1 MATIAPMLMT
11 RLVGQLTGAL
21 RNLKVYPASHATSQK
36 LFESALNL
44 IREAMGGE
52 TTISFSLAGN
62 ILLINDKPV
71 PDSKR
76 DVFANF
82 ISELG
87 KRSIGMLLFRQGLD
101 RDQVQAFF
109 EIMASDVEQV
119 KAQGGV
125 AALLAMRGISNV
137 QVAGISY
144 GGAGGGGMDGV
155 PGVGTGV
162 GGGSTGAGR
171 PQSLESALPEQLIA
185 LLRSDPQ
192 MVTEMLLKGAV
203 AMGGTEEG
211 QAKMLGELDRILGV
225 SKVQGGSDYI
235 SQMANVV
242 GSLDLAQGQWVTQV
256 KLDNPEW
263 RDVIRELLD
272 GYSDEK
278 LAKLIGDKAEVLAI
292 EIKDDLALVEKLKAM
307 LFAVPVPP
315 DRREKVY
322 PLLLPKLKK
331 FRLSQEDCDFVF
343 GKVLDA
349 KPVLDQYLADLQSR
363 PPAEMLGDEGFR
375 TLRWLVRRAEG
386 CGPAFDGFLRLMSN
400 PDSAVRGAAL
410 GRSADILPDLLAM
423 ERYDLVERLIDGL
436 SLRLR
441 QEIDAT
447 HYPWVLGTLER
458 ITEELR
464 VRQKHGLAS
473 RISGNLAELLM
484 LLSEKPVARDI
495 VRILS
500 KIDDDS
506 ALQVFVQA
514 LLKEPVFELV
524 AEELAVKGERA
535 IPYLLGAVKES
546 EDKTM
551 RFKTMYVMNK
561 IGAGVEEH
569 VIKALADDR
578 WFVKRNMCIILG
590 QVGGEGSLQALGG
603 VLEDKDPRVRIEAM
617 RAMHKIG
624 GKGCEPWVIRA
635 VNDKDPE
642 VKKEALSLLGQ
653 VGGEASVDGLC
664 ELYQRKDI
672 LGRTEPAEV
681 KKLIITALG
690 GIGTKSAANF
700 LMGVA
705 RDKDRELAAAAHKT
719 LQELMKK
726 LKTQE
731 SANP

>member
-21 RNLKVYPASHATSQK
+21 RNLKVYPATHATSQK

-52 TTISFSLAGN
+52 TTLSFSLAGN

-87 KRSIGMLLFRQGLD
+87 KRSIGMLVFRQGLD

-109 EIMASDVEQV
+109 EIMAQDVEQV
-119 KAQGGV
+119 KSQGGV
-125 AALLAMRGISNV
+125 AALLAMRGISNI

-144 GGAGGGGMDGV
+144 GGSGGGGMDGV
-155 PGVGTGV
+155 PGAGPGV
-162 GGGSTGAGR
+162 GGGSAGAGR

-185 LLRSDPQ
+185 MLRSDPQ
-192 MVTEMLLKGAV
+192 IVTEMLLKGAV
-203 AMGGTEEG
+203 AMGENEEG
-211 QAKMLGELDRILGV
+211 RERLLGELDRILAV
-225 SKVQGGSDYI
+225 SKAGGGGDYI
-235 SQMANVV
+235 SQMANVL
-242 GSLDLAQGQWVTQV
+242 GSMVEAQGQWVTQV

-292 EIKDDLALVEKLKAM
+292 EIKDDLVLVEKLKAM

-315 DRREKVY
+315 ERREAVY
-322 PLLLPKLKK
+322 PLLQPRLRKYG
-331 FRLSQEDCDFVF
+331 LSQEDCDFVF
-343 GKVLDA
+343 GKVIDA
-349 KPVLDQYLADLQSR
+349 HPVLEQYLGDLRNR
-363 PPAEMLGDEGFR
+363 PAEEMLGEQGFR

-386 CGPAFDGFLRLMSN
+386 CGPAFEGFLGLMAN
-400 PDSAVRGAAL
+400 PDSKVRGAAL
-410 GRSADILPDLLAM
+410 GRGADILPDLLSM
-423 ERYDLVERLIDGL
+423 ERFDLVERLIDGL

-441 QEIDAT
+441 QEIDAS

-458 ITEELR
+458 IAEELR
-464 VRQKHGLAS
+464 IREKHALAS

-484 LLSEKPVARDI
+484 LLSDKPVAKDM

-500 KIDDDS
+500 KIGDDT
-506 ALQVFVQA
+506 ALQTFVQA
-514 LLKEPVFELV
+514 LLKEPLFELV
-524 AEELAVKGERA
+524 ADELAIKGEQA

-551 RFKTMYVMNK
+551 RFKTMYILNK
-561 IGAGVEEH
+561 IGPSVEEH
-569 VIKALADDR
+569 IIRALADDR
-578 WFVKRNMCIILG
+578 WFVRRNMCIILG
-590 QVGGEGSLQALGG
+590 QVGGEASLPALGG
-603 VLEDKDPRVRIEAM
+603 LLEDKEPRVRIEALRSM
-617 RAMHKIG
+617 NKIG
-624 GKGCEPWVIRA
+624 GQACEPWAIKA
-635 VNDKDPE
+635 IHDKDPE
-642 VKKEALSLLGQ
+642 VKKEALTLLGQ
-653 VGGEASVDGLC
+653 IGGEASVDGLC
-664 ELYQRKDI
+664 ELYLKKDI
-672 LGRTEPAEV
+672 LGRTESNEV
-681 KKLIITALG
+681 KRQIIQALG
-690 GIGTKSAANF
+690 GIGTKSAAAF
-700 LMGVA
+700 LMKVA
-705 RDKDRELAAAAHKT
+705 KDRDQELAGAAVKT

-726 LKTQE
+726 MKSQEAAKT
-731 SANP
+731 